1 MKTITERKCIATN
14 WQQEYE
20 GAEHVSPDDC
30 QCPKCYKLHGEMMYG
45 IGLASAFQSALNYET
60 DWSIRMDGKRWNLET
75 KVIDSDEP
83 LTLLSSGYNSED
95 FSDWMMKTTAKNGTV
110 GELWK
115 ACEKAYKKAHKKHGD
130 WHRYIEKFNC
140 VGPNTY
146 EIFFGS

>member
-1 MKTITERKCIATN
+1 METITERKCIATS
-14 WQQEYE
+14 WQECSD
-20 GAEHVSPDDC
+20 GAEYISRDKC
-30 QCPKCYKLHGEMMYG
+30 QCPQCYKLHGETMYQ
-45 IGLASAFQSALNYET
+45 IGLTSAFQSSLNYET
-60 DWSIRMDGKRWNLET
+60 NWSVRMNSQGWNLET

-130 WHRYIEKFNC
+130 WHRYIEQFNC